1 MYCDKCG
8 RLAHGDRP
16 CSGTSPDS
24 ITTLPRYSPATVR
37 RYSPRKP
44 AVEGLLAALLSF
56 FLPGLGQMC
65 QGRFGAGLG
74 FMCCAFAAAVCILF
88 FWPLGVLLYLVTMIA
103 AVVDAARC

>member
-1 MYCDKCG
+1 MYCEKCG

-16 CSGTSPDS
+16 CSGTTPDS
-24 ITTLPRYSPATVR
+24 ITTQPRYSPATVR

-65 QGRFGAGLG
+65 QGRFGAGFAFFFCLFIVG
-74 FMCCAFAAAVCILF
+74 MFMFI
-88 FWPLGVLLYLVTMIA
+88 FWPLGCLLYLFVMIV
-103 AVVDAARC
+103 AVVDAARQ